1 MIAEQHAVQQ
11 LHHRNCKQDAKTN
24 ARQKLV
30 DKTSREYESIEK
42 QHFTNTLSSL
52 KVKLYASQALLA
64 LQQNRTFD
72 IKVVNSSV
80 ARHKQVSNQ

>member
-1 MIAEQHAVQQ
+1 MSREHESTE
-11 LHHRNCKQDAKTN
+11 KQD
-24 ARQKLV
+24 
-30 DKTSREYESIEK
+30 
-42 QHFTNTLSSL
+42 TLRSL

-80 ARHKQVSNQ
+80 AWHKQVSNQ

>member
-1 MIAEQHAVQQ
+1 MSREHESTE
-11 LHHRNCKQDAKTN
+11 KQD
-24 ARQKLV
+24 
-30 DKTSREYESIEK
+30 
-42 QHFTNTLSSL
+42 TLRSL

-80 ARHKQVSNQ
+80 AWHKQVSNQQKANTKETEHGLNYYYYILIY